1 MEFVFHLFYMLIE
14 SGTLQGFPNNWMI
27 YVGKTPQ
34 VAFEKVHWKAMAIKI
49 TVATFHIVF
58 IQVSIL

>member
-34 VAFEKVHWKAMAIKI
+34 VAFEKVH
-49 TVATFHIVF
+49 
-58 IQVSIL
+58 